1 MGPPVEMDQTPEYVA
16 ATNANF
22 YFPTFYVGCQPR
34 ERRVNDERDKQPSP
48 AIASDALLDRLFETV
63 RAPPPM
69 APPPMAP
76 PPDPMAPEIIEN
88 AKKPK
93 PKLLVVL
100 RKTDD
105 QPDTTRKVLRKR
117 KRGTNQSRGKNKRKI
132 KTKRKMTK
140 GKIEKKTKN
149 ERKTKRLRRSRPQN

>member
-1 MGPPVEMDQTPEYVA
+1 MDQTPEYVA
-16 ATNANF
+16 AANANF

-34 ERRVNDERDKQPSP
+34 ENRVNDERDKQPSP

-69 APPPMAP
+69 APL
-76 PPDPMAPEIIEN
+76 PMAPEFIES